1 MAVPRT
7 RSAFNEPIIGDA
19 CALDPSNP
27 HQLPT
32 KRDVLLALQM
42 KWRSFVRQHDR
53 QVLPPVKDFV
63 MSVTEEK
70 EEIWILRANI
80 DSILKIKTIWEKVL
94 KLFDFWQGVV
104 KALHSKQTVSISFT
118 ESLDELLMFAAVPVN

>member
-1 MAVPRT
+1 M
-7 RSAFNEPIIGDA
+7 
-19 CALDPSNP
+19 
-27 HQLPT
+27 
-32 KRDVLLALQM
+32 
-42 KWRSFVRQHDR
+42 RQHDR

>member
-7 RSAFNEPIIGDA
+7 RSALNEPIICDA
-19 CALDPSNP
+19 CALDPSNAY
-27 HQLPT
+27 QLPT

-53 QVLPPVKDFV
+53 QVFPPVKDFV
-63 MSVTEEK
+63 ISVTEEK
-70 EEIWILRANI
+70 EEMWVLRANI
-80 DSILKIKTIWEKVL
+80 DSILKTKTIRDKVL

-104 KALHSKQTVSISFT
+104 KALHSKKLVSSSFT
-118 ESLDELLMFAAVPVN
+118 ESFDELFMFAAVPLN